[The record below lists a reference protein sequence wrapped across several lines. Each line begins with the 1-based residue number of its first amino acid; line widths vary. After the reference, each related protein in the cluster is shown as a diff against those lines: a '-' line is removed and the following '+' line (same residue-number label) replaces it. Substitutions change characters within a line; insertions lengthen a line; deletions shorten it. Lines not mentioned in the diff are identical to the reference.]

1 MTLEEIRSKA
11 LEMAEPQFKKFEPI
25 ALANTKKVLEAFK
38 ECQVSDY
45 HFTGTTGYGYNDV
58 GREKLDEV
66 FAYVFKGEKALES
79 IKKGARAP
87 TFCIGYSRISH
98 YTDGYYGKWL

>member
-11 LEMAEPQFKKFEPI
+11 LEMAEPEFKKFEPI

-45 HFTGTTGYGYNDV
+45 HLQVLRVMVITMWAV
-58 GREKLDEV
+58 R
-66 FAYVFKGEKALES
+66 S
-79 IKKGARAP
+79 
-87 TFCIGYSRISH
+87 
-98 YTDGYYGKWL
+98 

>member
-11 LEMAEPQFKKFEPI
+11 LEMAEPEFKKFEPI

-58 GREKLDEV
+58 GREKLMKYLPMYLKV
-66 FAYVFKGEKALES
+66 KRLSFVLILFLVHM
-79 IKKGARAP
+79 R
-87 TFCIGYSRISH
+87 
-98 YTDGYYGKWL
+98 

>member
-11 LEMAEPQFKKFEPI
+11 IKMAEPEFKKFEPI

-58 GREKLDEV
+58 GREKLDKNSLMYLKV
-66 FAYVFKGEKALES
+66 
-79 IKKGARAP
+79 KKLL
-87 TFCIGYSRISH
+87 FVLILYLVLMH
-98 YTDGYYGKWL
+98 

>member
-11 LEMAEPQFKKFEPI
+11 LEMAEPNLRNLNLLHWPI
-25 ALANTKKVLEAFK
+25 QKVLEAFK

-58 GREKLDEV
+58 GVKIR
-66 FAYVFKGEKALES
+66 
-79 IKKGARAP
+79 
-87 TFCIGYSRISH
+87 
-98 YTDGYYGKWL
+98 

>member
-1 MTLEEIRSKA
+1 MRWLN
-11 LEMAEPQFKKFEPI
+11 LNLKKFEPI

-66 FAYVFKGEKALES
+66 FAYVFKGEKPLFVP
-79 IKKGARAP
+79 IL
-87 TFCIGYSRISH
+87 FLVLMH
-98 YTDGYYGKWL
+98 

>member
-11 LEMAEPQFKKFEPI
+11 LEMAEPEFKKFEPI

-45 HFTGTTGYGYNDV
+45 HLQVLLVMVITMWA
-58 GREKLDEV
+58 EKN
-66 FAYVFKGEKALES
+66 
-79 IKKGARAP
+79 
-87 TFCIGYSRISH
+87 
-98 YTDGYYGKWL
+98 

>member
-11 LEMAEPQFKKFEPI
+11 LELAEPEFKKFEPI

-45 HFTGTTGYGYNDV
+45 HLQVLRVMVITMWAV
-58 GREKLDEV
+58 R
-66 FAYVFKGEKALES
+66 S
-79 IKKGARAP
+79 
-87 TFCIGYSRISH
+87 
-98 YTDGYYGKWL
+98 